1 MKCGVFKVVDI
12 MVRTKI
18 FNIYVDEQAC
28 VVKNNVVVHNIDR
41 WPKSIQG
48 FQISTRFPLINH
60 MHPSNSSKWVPNVIL
75 SWVVGQQISFAMEAL
90 MQDEINKTSS
100 HIELLD

>member
-1 MKCGVFKVVDI
+1 MNKILVPFLMKCGVFKVVDI

-41 WPKSIQG
+41 
-48 FQISTRFPLINH
+48 
-60 MHPSNSSKWVPNVIL
+60 
-75 SWVVGQQISFAMEAL
+75 
-90 MQDEINKTSS
+90 
-100 HIELLD
+100 